1 MPEVSFDSL
10 AVVIGVAFV
19 IPLLLGLAPRVR
31 VPSVVLEI
39 VAGIIVGPQVL
50 GWAEVDEPVSI
61 LALVGL
67 AFLLFLAGLELD
79 LDQLRG
85 RLLRVAGLGFAISA
99 GLALVVGVFLDATDQ
114 IHQPLL
120 VAVILTS
127 TSLGLV
133 IPVLE
138 EGGHLG
144 TRLGQLTVAG
154 ASIGD
159 FAAVILLSLLFSRD
173 STGTGT
179 KAALLG
185 AFAAAVALI
194 AYLLTRRSR
203 KMRLSSILERLQDT
217 TAQIRVRGAML
228 LLLLMV
234 VLAQHLGLETILG
247 AFVAGA
253 IVSVVDR
260 DATRTHPQF
269 KLKLEA
275 IGYGFLIPVFFVTS
289 GMRFDLNALL
299 DNPTTLVKVPIFLLA
314 MLVVR
319 GLPAIL
325 YRPLVGSRGAIAAGL
340 LQATSLPFI
349 VAATQIGVAIH
360 AIDAATAAAFVG
372 AGLLSALFFP
382 TIATGLLRRA
392 DPAMMAPADMVP
404 ADTTPAGAD
413 AGDRA
418 GYGDGDDDQP
428 DGGMAGTGAAPP
440 RGQVAAPS

>member
-1 MPEVSFDSL
+1 MPDVSFDSL
-10 AVVIGVAFV
+10 AVVMGVAFA
-19 IPLLLGLAPRVR
+19 IPLLLGLAPGLR

-39 VAGIIVGPQVL
+39 VAGIVVGPQVL
-50 GWAEVDEPVSI
+50 GWAAPGQAVSI

-85 RLLRVAGLGFAISA
+85 RLLRIAGVGFLLSL
-99 GLALVVGVFLDATDQ
+99 GLALIAGEVLDATGQ
-114 IHQPLL
+114 VHQPLL
-120 VAVILTS
+120 TAVILTA

-133 IPVLE
+133 IPVLKE
-138 EGGHLG
+138 SGRLE
-144 TRLGQLTVAG
+144 TRVGQLAVAG

-173 STGTGT
+173 STGTGA

-185 AFAAAVALI
+185 AFAAAVALVT
-194 AYLLTRRSR
+194 YLLTRRSR
-203 KMRLSSILERLQDT
+203 RMRISSVLQRLQDT

-234 VLAQHLGLETILG
+234 VLAEHLGLETILG

-253 IVSVVDR
+253 LVSVVDR

-275 IGYGFLIPVFFVTS
+275 IGFGFLIPVFFVTS
-289 GMRFDLNALL
+289 GMRFDLDALL
-299 DNPTTLVKVPIFLLA
+299 EHPSVLVKVPIFLVAL
-314 MLVVR
+314 LFVR
-319 GLPAIL
+319 ALPAVV
-325 YRPLVGSRGAIAAGL
+325 YRPLIGGRGAAVAGL

-360 AIDAATAAAFVG
+360 VVDAATAAAFVG
-372 AGLLSALFFP
+372 AGLLSALLFP
-382 TIATGLLRRA
+382 TIALGLLRG
-392 DPAMMAPADMVP
+392 VP
-404 ADTTPAGAD
+404 ATTPMLAMANEGVMDELSAGLTPQS
-413 AGDRA
+413 RM
-418 GYGDGDDDQP
+418 
-428 DGGMAGTGAAPP
+428 GG
-440 RGQVAAPS
+440 S

>member
-1 MPEVSFDSL
+1 MPDVSFDSL
-10 AVVIGVAFV
+10 AVVIGVAFA
-19 IPLLLGLAPRVR
+19 IPLLLGLVPRFR
-31 VPSVVLEI
+31 VPAVVLEI

-50 GWAEVDEPVSI
+50 GWATPDEPVAI
-61 LALVGL
+61 LSLVGL

-85 RLLRVAGLGFAISA
+85 RVLRVAGLGFLLSL
-99 GLALVVGVFLDATDQ
+99 GLALVAGELLDATGQ
-114 IHQPLL
+114 VHQPLL
-120 VAVILTS
+120 TAVILTA

-133 IPVLE
+133 LPVLKE
-138 EGGHLG
+138 SGQLE

-179 KAALLG
+179 KVALLG
-185 AFAAAVALI
+185 VFVAAVAVI
-194 AYLLTRRSR
+194 AYLLTRRTR
-203 KMRLSSILERLQDT
+203 HMRISAILLRLQDT

-234 VLAQHLGLETILG
+234 VLAEHLGLETILG

-260 DATRTHPQF
+260 DAARTHPQF
-269 KLKLEA
+269 KVKLEA

-299 DNPTTLVKVPIFLLA
+299 DHPSVLVKVPIFLVAL
-314 MLVVR
+314 LFVR
-319 GLPAIL
+319 GVPAVL
-325 YRPLVGSRGAIAAGL
+325 YRSLVGGRGAVVAGL

-360 AIDAATAAAFVG
+360 AVDAATAAAFVG
-372 AGLLSALFFP
+372 AGLLSALLFP
-382 TIATGLLRRA
+382 TIALGLLRRM
-392 DPAMMAPADMVP
+392 PATSPMLPVP
-404 ADTTPAGAD
+404 DIGVTEDEPGRLTVEPSM
-413 AGDRA
+413 
-418 GYGDGDDDQP
+418 
-428 DGGMAGTGAAPP
+428 GGL
-440 RGQVAAPS
+440 

>member
-1 MPEVSFDSL
+1 VPDVSFDSL
-10 AVVIGVAFV
+10 AVVMGVAFA
-19 IPLLLGLAPRVR
+19 IPLLLGLAPRLR
-31 VPSVVLEI
+31 VPAVVLEI
-39 VAGIIVGPQVL
+39 VAGIVVGPQVL
-50 GWAEVDEPVSI
+50 GWATPDEPVAI

-85 RLLRVAGLGFAISA
+85 RLLRVAGLGFLVSLV
-99 GLALVVGVFLDATDQ
+99 LALGAGELLDATGQ
-114 IHQPLL
+114 VHQPLL
-120 VAVILTS
+120 TAVILTA

-133 IPVLE
+133 IPVLKE
-138 EGGHLG
+138 AGQLD
-144 TRLGQLTVAG
+144 TRLGQLAVAG

-185 AFAAAVALI
+185 AFVAAVVLLG
-194 AYLLTRRSR
+194 YLLTRRSR
-203 KMRLSSILERLQDT
+203 RMRVSSVLLRLQDT

-234 VLAQHLGLETILG
+234 VLAEHLGLETILG

-269 KLKLEA
+269 KIKLEA
-275 IGYGFLIPVFFVTS
+275 IGYGFVIPAFFVTS

-299 DNPTTLVKVPIFLLA
+299 DHPSVLVKVPIFLAALLFA
-314 MLVVR
+314 R
-319 GLPAIL
+319 GVPAFV
-325 YRPLVGSRGAIAAGL
+325 YRPLVGTRGAAVAGL

-360 AIDAATAAAFVG
+360 ALDAATAAAFVG
-372 AGLLSALFFP
+372 AGLLSALLFP
-382 TIATGLLRRA
+382 TVALGLVRDVR
-392 DPAMMAPADMVP
+392 PTVPMAP
-404 ADTTPAGAD
+404 
-413 AGDRA
+413 
-418 GYGDGDDDQP
+418 GDD
-428 DGGMAGTGAAPP
+428 AAAPP
-440 RGQVAAPS
+440 VTDGVPARLTAESSAVRGGMG